1 MIYTSFSLNGA
12 WEMGYQEEK
21 YTEEKEPFQSLQK
34 EEDAA
39 GTEPESICNDR
50 IEKAVPGY
58 WEDMTEAFQLTS
70 FYGKLKINPEYGIQ
84 RYPIAGNVPDMALPN
99 IVGTFF
105 YRRTFYWEKSPKRA
119 VLHFEGVQNCV
130 SVWINDR
137 FIGMHE
143 GYSTP
148 FELGIPEQVMQEGDN
163 KITLSVSNHRL
174 LGQGGEMI
182 SGLTS
187 RAANECTG
195 GITGDVEIR
204 EYLSALRDAVVR
216 ISEDCNKVNVE
227 LVTMEEAE
235 CSWEVCDGS
244 KILKKGKSRGCF
256 SFDTEGL
263 EYWSPENPRQYT
275 LKIVCGKGEL
285 VRCLGIRSFR
295 VDGVHFRLNNTPYY
309 LRGICEHG
317 YYPQTVHPDHDRL
330 FYRKVIQKVK
340 NLGFNFIR
348 FHTYIPEEEY
358 MQAADEL
365 GMLLHVECPNNTTV
379 SEWEQIIKFCRRHPS
394 VVIYCCGNELLMDEP
409 FIAYLK
415 ECAAIVHQY
424 TDALFSP
431 MSALR
436 GLEYFFVEP
445 DRECELQEQP
455 FRHHSRRFEEVSAF
469 SDLFSSYANGQHSYF
484 SLDTDPETVDSWSC
498 VYNKPRVSHE
508 ICIDGTYVN
517 LELKDRYAGTR
528 IGNTEMFSSIERQLK
543 KKSILQKAPL
553 YFQNSCEWQRRIR
566 KFCFEAVRRCK
577 NIAGYDFLGP
587 IDTHWHTFGYDVG
600 MMNEF
605 YELKSGETVRNVQMY
620 NAPTVLL
627 NDLGTKTNFVPG
639 ERLACKIL
647 VSHYARKDL
656 VCAELIIRIRIE
668 GKVVIRQSVTVD
680 RIRNGEVS
688 DICHFSC
695 KLPTVQKPVQMKMSV
710 TLDGDEVFTE
720 NEWELYLFPTAQ
732 PIDPGE
738 ITVSYGMQIQE
749 LIGLLRDGRK
759 VLLLGTQPFQGIP
772 VGFRIALAGRSSGNL
787 ATVIKDHPVLW
798 DMPHEGFCGW
808 QFAGLLEGANAVC
821 FEADQVVFDPIVE
834 VVSTHKYVIRQ
845 AAMFEF
851 CAGKGSLFV
860 CSFHF
865 GKEDPAAQW
874 LLHQIITYMKSE
886 SFQPEN
892 TIEEAG
898 LYRLANSKVIRTEG
912 NSNLAFNPNDK
923 TANRKKRR

>member
-70 FYGKLKINPEYGIQ
+70 
-84 RYPIAGNVPDMALPN
+84 
-99 IVGTFF
+99 
-105 YRRTFYWEKSPKRA
+105 
-119 VLHFEGVQNCV
+119 
-130 SVWINDR
+130 
-137 FIGMHE
+137 
-143 GYSTP
+143 
-148 FELGIPEQVMQEGDN
+148 
-163 KITLSVSNHRL
+163 
-174 LGQGGEMI
+174 
-182 SGLTS
+182 

-204 EYLSALRDAVVR
+204 EYLSALLDAVVR

-256 SFDTEGL
+256 SFGTEGL

-330 FYRKVIQKVK
+330 FYRKVIRKVK

-379 SEWEQIIKFCRRHPS
+379 SEWEQIVKFCRRHPS

-415 ECAAIVHQY
+415 ECATIVHQY

-469 SDLFSSYANGQHSYF
+469 SDLFSSYANDQHSYF

-543 KKSILQKAPL
+543 KKV
-553 YFQNSCEWQRRIR
+553 FCR
-566 KFCFEAVRRCK
+566 KRRCISK
-577 NIAGYDFLGP
+577 
-587 IDTHWHTFGYDVG
+587 
-600 MMNEF
+600 
-605 YELKSGETVRNVQMY
+605 
-620 NAPTVLL
+620 
-627 NDLGTKTNFVPG
+627 
-639 ERLACKIL
+639 
-647 VSHYARKDL
+647 
-656 VCAELIIRIRIE
+656 
-668 GKVVIRQSVTVD
+668 
-680 RIRNGEVS
+680 
-688 DICHFSC
+688 
-695 KLPTVQKPVQMKMSV
+695 
-710 TLDGDEVFTE
+710 
-720 NEWELYLFPTAQ
+720 
-732 PIDPGE
+732 
-738 ITVSYGMQIQE
+738 
-749 LIGLLRDGRK
+749 
-759 VLLLGTQPFQGIP
+759 IP
-772 VGFRIALAGRSSGNL
+772 VNGSGGYGSS
-787 ATVIKDHPVLW
+787 VLKR
-798 DMPHEGFCGW
+798 
-808 QFAGLLEGANAVC
+808 FAGAK
-821 FEADQVVFDPIVE
+821 I
-834 VVSTHKYVIRQ
+834 
-845 AAMFEF
+845 
-851 CAGKGSLFV
+851 
-860 CSFHF
+860 
-865 GKEDPAAQW
+865 
-874 LLHQIITYMKSE
+874 
-886 SFQPEN
+886 
-892 TIEEAG
+892 
-898 LYRLANSKVIRTEG
+898 
-912 NSNLAFNPNDK
+912 
-923 TANRKKRR
+923 